1 MDLSGL
7 RVPPH
12 LTRQH
17 ATAPSQAIITCCV
30 PPKVVGEVTSSV
42 TATGVPE
49 AYGLRRRA
57 GTT

>member
-1 MDLSGL
+1 MDLSDL

-12 LTRQH
+12 PTRPH
-17 ATAPSQAIITCCV
+17 ANCAQPGNHYVLRAAE
-30 PPKVVGEVTSSV
+30 VVGEVTSSV

-49 AYGLRRRA
+49 VYGCLRRA